1 SKKMAQN
8 LPTEILIQILT
19 EVLDETWYDDSFSLG
34 DDSFSLV
41 CTKWNKLIPI
51 IINDISI
58 PILGKRLLLTFD
70 IYKYKIIRAPIYH
83 FQTNS
88 YEIHFDDK
96 LGWQFKHPPT
106 CDRKLSLFKCS
117 LGIGRKTCV
126 TQISFGYLEL
136 PEVLKGKFSL
146 NGKCGINGW
155 VEICEKN
162 SGKTGRL
169 RVESIM
175 VDAKEIFKVLDE

>member
-1 SKKMAQN
+1 MAQN

-19 EVLDETWYDDSFSLG
+19 EVLDETCFEYFASLRR
-34 DDSFSLV
+34 V

-70 IYKYKIIRAPIYH
+70 MYKYQIIKAPIYH

-88 YEIHFDDK
+88 YEIYFDDK
-96 LGWQFKHPPT
+96 LGWQFKHPRAY
-106 CDRKLSLFKCS
+106 DRTLSLFTCS
-117 LGIGRKTCV
+117 LGIGKKTCI
-126 TQISFGYLEL
+126 TQIYFGRLEL
-136 PEVLKGKFSL
+136 PEVLKGKFFL

-155 VEICEKN
+155 IEICEKN
-162 SGKTGRL
+162 SGKIGRL
-169 RVESIM
+169 RVESVM
-175 VDAKEIFKVLDE
+175 VDAKEIFKVLDEIY

>member
-1 SKKMAQN
+1 MAQN

-19 EVLDETWYDDSFSLG
+19 EVLDETCFEYFASLRR
-34 DDSFSLV
+34 V

-70 IYKYKIIRAPIYH
+70 MYKYQIIKAPIYH

-88 YEIHFDDK
+88 YEIYFDDK
-96 LGWQFKHPPT
+96 LGWQFKHPRAY
-106 CDRKLSLFKCS
+106 DRTLSLFTCS
-117 LGIGRKTCV
+117 LGI
-126 TQISFGYLEL
+126 EL
-136 PEVLKGKFSL
+136 PEVLKGKFFL

-155 VEICEKN
+155 IEICEKN
-162 SGKTGRL
+162 SGKIGRL
-169 RVESIM
+169 RVESVM
-175 VDAKEIFKVLDE
+175 VDAKEIFKVLDEIY